1 MVTLVLPYLTAESNL
16 DSKSLISSEIHWRFI
31 SHGGP
36 NPTQLSSDLD
46 ALDMKMYESE
56 STMGQWVI
64 GQMGDG
70 FVAHDP

>member
-46 ALDMKMYESE
+46 ALDMKM
-56 STMGQWVI
+56 
-64 GQMGDG
+64 
-70 FVAHDP
+70 